1 MTHKKIQTLHVSL
14 SVEDAL
20 HDIYKEWAEYSCV
33 GEVAGWLIIY
43 SCTEFIRAV
52 NNRCW
57 WSIIANLG
65 RLGLMRTA
73 LT

>member
-33 GEVAGWLIIY
+33 GEVAGW
-43 SCTEFIRAV
+43 
-52 NNRCW
+52 
-57 WSIIANLG
+57 SIIAALNLYERSIIDAG
-65 RLGLMRTA
+65 G
-73 LT
+73 